1 MDDKAIERLE
11 SYAIYDKVAGGEA
24 LLRLA
29 IHHLRNPTADPG
41 GATWVANRLVEAL
54 DTFSTGAAP
63 AEKAFRL
70 NRGDI
75 RTAAARAGNDPAL
88 GVPWAVSI
96 VFHVD
101 VLRDRGFKTAAGKG
115 PGAKECVFSAVANDL
130 NERAPR
136 GLQWEA
142 KDVKTAYYSNR
153 KSVAAEVAELRH
165 RLILSQK

>member
-11 SYAIYDKVAGGEA
+11 SYAIYDEVAGGEA

-41 GATWVANRLVEAL
+41 GAAWTANRLVEAL

-75 RTAAARAGNDPAL
+75 RTAAARSSNDPAL
-88 GVPWAVSI
+88 QAPWAVSI

-101 VLRDRGFKTAAGKG
+101 ILRDRGYKTAAGKG
-115 PGAKECVFSAVANDL
+115 PGAKASVFAVVADDL

-136 GLQWEA
+136 GLLWKA
-142 KDVKTAYYSNR
+142 KDVKTAYYRNR
-153 KSVAAEVAELRH
+153 KSAAAEVAELRH
-165 RLILSQK
+165 RLRLSQK